1 MVTKKEEINST
12 EAFTSILFNEEGKP
26 DIFMQNCPHCH
37 SADIKIA
44 TNMKLRRMESAR
56 SMLAKIVA
64 HLSLRLM
71 AAQSQA

>member
-37 SADIKIA
+37 K
-44 TNMKLRRMESAR
+44 
-56 SMLAKIVA
+56 
-64 HLSLRLM
+64 
-71 AAQSQA
+71 

>member
-37 SADIKIA
+37 SADIKIGV
-44 TNMKLRRMESAR
+44 TTPKVL
-56 SMLAKIVA
+56 L
-64 HLSLRLM
+64 
-71 AAQSQA
+71 QAGSIG